1 LHSFHIEGAI
11 TVESPPTEPT
21 LAPPPPAAPRPSPLE
36 REPNYGQFF
45 ITMLLVALA
54 FTAGWLGNNFANRD
68 YPTPASARPWDK
80 DIWTAWNLIDTK
92 YYNPSAIN
100 HQKMTYA
107 MISAMVNS
115 LGDTGHSTFLTPE
128 QAQAETQALNNQS
141 FVGIGIYLTQI
152 QTSSGSIIV
161 LEATIPNSPAAA
173 SGLLPGDQF
182 IAVNGTNVVNASLDQ
197 FSTLVRGKAG
207 TTVTVTVRRNGVKN
221 PLSFTIKRAS
231 ITEQVVVY
239 TYFAQ
244 DHIGYV
250 QLIGFDAGAAKALGQ
265 ALQTLQKEGATSL
278 IFDLRDNGGGLV
290 NEAVGVA
297 SDFLQPGQT
306 IVYEKDRSGNL
317 TALTVDSDPSVPKG
331 LHLTLPMVVLVNN
344 NTASAS
350 EIVTGAIQDNR
361 PTVQVIGERT
371 FGTDTVLVSY
381 QLPSGAELVLGI
393 LQYLTP
399 DKHHFSPGVGL
410 TPSKVV
416 ALPANGFPQ
425 TPLVLSE
432 LHLTESDVLA
442 CKGVN
447 PDPQLIAAIQ
457 ALAPARTSTCA
468 SR

>member
-1 LHSFHIEGAI
+1 MEQ
-11 TVESPPTEPT
+11 PPTT
-21 LAPPPPAAPRPSPLE
+21 YPPPAPRPSPLE

-45 ITMLLVALA
+45 VTMLLVALA

-80 DIWTAWNLIDTK
+80 DIWTAWNLIDTQ
-92 YYNPSAIN
+92 YVDPSAIN

-115 LGDTGHSTFLTPE
+115 LGDTGHSTFLTPD
-128 QAQAETQALNNQS
+128 QAKAENQALNNQS

-152 QTSSGSIIV
+152 QTSSGSVIL
-161 LEATIPNSPAAA
+161 LEATIPNSPAAGA
-173 SGLLPGDQF
+173 GLLPGDQF
-182 IAVNGTNVVNASLDQ
+182 LTVNGTNVVNASLDQ
-197 FSTLVRGKAG
+197 FSTLVRGPAG
-207 TTVTVTVRRNGVKN
+207 TTVTVTVKRVGVKN
-221 PLSFTIKRAS
+221 PLAFTIKRAS
-231 ITEQVVVY
+231 ITEQVVNGI
-239 TYFAQ
+239 YFAQ

-250 QLIGFDAGAAKALGQ
+250 QLLGFDAGAAKELGQ
-265 ALQTLQKEGATSL
+265 ELQTLQKEGATAL

-306 IVYEKDRSGNL
+306 IVYEKDRSGTL
-317 TALTVDSDPSVPKG
+317 TPLKVDSDSTVPKG
-331 LHLTLPMVVLVNN
+331 LHLTLPMVVLVNG

-361 PTVQVIGERT
+361 PNVQTIGQRT
-371 FGTDTVLVSY
+371 FGTDTVLVTF
-381 QLPSGAELVLGI
+381 QLPSGGELVLGI
-393 LQYLTP
+393 RQYLTP
-399 DKHHFSPGVGL
+399 NKRQFRPGVGL
-410 TPSKVV
+410 TPSQVV

-425 TPLVLSE
+425 SPLVLSE
-432 LHLTESDVLA
+432 LHLTEADVLA

-457 ALAPARTSTCA
+457 ALVPSRTSTCA
-468 SR
+468 GK